1 MDIKGTDD
9 GLGVDQVLQ
18 LLAHGIVLLPMI
30 PLGVF
35 PGFPKAQS
43 QHAIALRVRDEHDL
57 IHKACLL
64 FSMGTTCSSMASMV
78 GSTSNLIFRRSAS
91 RRTSCITGNLPYA
104 PLPITS
110 WRHFQGMFSSTESG
124 VWPNCSRNFLD
135 GFFLRLEISPR
146 SIRTSCS

>member
-35 PGFPKAQS
+35 PGFLKAQS
-43 QHAIALRVRDEHDL
+43 QYAIALRVRDEHDL

-64 FSMGTTCSSMASMV
+64 FSMGTTCSLMALDRSLDFPDLLVRSTALVNMCAPFVVV
-78 GSTSNLIFRRSAS
+78 GCKEPPVARR
-91 RRTSCITGNLPYA
+91 
-104 PLPITS
+104 
-110 WRHFQGMFSSTESG
+110 
-124 VWPNCSRNFLD
+124 RN
-135 GFFLRLEISPR
+135 GS
-146 SIRTSCS
+146 

>member
-18 LLAHGIVLLPMI
+18 LLAHGIVLLLMI
-30 PLGVF
+30 PIGVF

-64 FSMGTTCSSMASMV
+64 FSMGTTCSLMA
-78 GSTSNLIFRRSAS
+78 LDRS
-91 RRTSCITGNLPYA
+91 LDFPD
-104 PLPITS
+104 LLV
-110 WRHFQGMFSSTESG
+110 SSTALVNMCAPFVVEVQG
-124 VWPNCSRNFLD
+124 TAAGATTERNFSL
-135 GFFLRLEISPR
+135 GERTLRLVGMRVNCQNLVQPLSR
-146 SIRTSCS
+146 